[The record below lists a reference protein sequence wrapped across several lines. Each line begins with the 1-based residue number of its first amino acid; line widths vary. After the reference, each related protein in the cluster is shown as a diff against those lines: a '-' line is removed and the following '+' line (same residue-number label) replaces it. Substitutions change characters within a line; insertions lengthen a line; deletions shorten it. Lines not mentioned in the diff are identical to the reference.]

1 MYKLLACIA
10 LGALLSSC
18 ASSDKTSTSEAV
30 TYRPTYHYTPE
41 KNWVND
47 PNGLVYLDGEYHLFY
62 QYNPFG
68 DVWGH
73 MSWGHAVSKDLKTW
87 EELPLALPEYPNAD
101 STETMIF
108 SGCARGG

>member
-30 TYRPTYHYTPE
+30 TYRPTAHYTPE

-47 PNGLVYLDGEYHLFY
+47 PNGMVYLDGEYHLFY

-68 DVWGH
+68 DVWGTH
-73 MSWGHAVSKDLKTW
+73 
-87 EELPLALPEYPNAD
+87 ELGPRREQRPQNL
-101 STETMIF
+101 
-108 SGCARGG
+108 GGITAGVTGIYQRR